1 MDTNATPRRVRAI
14 LRRLE
19 RRFGPLTP
27 PRAADPLD
35 ELILTVLSQHTSDV
49 NADRAFTSL
58 RNEFPT
64 WGQVVATPEAALADA
79 IRSGGLANTKAPR
92 IQAILR
98 EVHQRE
104 GAYDLSRLRG
114 MTDAEARGYLTSLPG
129 IGPKT
134 AAVVLS
140 FALGR
145 DAIPVDTHVHRVARR
160 LGLVP
165 ATASAERADRLLHD
179 LVPDGLRTSLHVGL
193 IRLGRE
199 ICKAPTPRC
208 ALCPLKDVCPTAPR
222 YLPQRRRRPAPDRI
236 TPAGSDPSVAS
247 GQT

>member
-1 MDTNATPRRVRAI
+1 MTGANATPRRVRAI
-14 LRRLE
+14 TGRLE
-19 RRFGPLTP
+19 RRYGELVP
-27 PRAADPLD
+27 PRASDPLD

-58 RNEFPT
+58 RAAYPT
-64 WGQVVATPEAALADA
+64 WEAVAAAPEADVADA

-92 IQAILR
+92 IQAILH
-98 EVHQRE
+98 EVDERE
-104 GAYDLSRLRG
+104 GGYDLSRLRDLS
-114 MTDAEARGYLTSLPG
+114 DADARSYLTSLPG

-165 ATASAERADRLLHD
+165 AKATAEQADRLLHD
-179 LVPDGLRTSLHVGL
+179 LVPDGLRTRLHVGL

-208 ALCPLKDVCPTAPR
+208 ALCPLKDLCPTAPR
-222 YLPQRRRRPAPDRI
+222 YLPARG
-236 TPAGSDPSVAS
+236 GSPSR
-247 GQT
+247 

>member
-1 MDTNATPRRVRAI
+1 MTDANATPRRVRTI
-14 LRRLE
+14 VRRLE
-19 RRFGPLTP
+19 RRFGELVP

-49 NADRAFTSL
+49 NADRAFASL
-58 RNEFPT
+58 RSAYPT
-64 WGQVVATPEAALADA
+64 WDTVVAAPEVTLADT

-98 EVHQRE
+98 EVHDRE
-104 GAYDLSRLRG
+104 GAYDLARLRDLS
-114 MTDAEARGYLTSLPG
+114 DAEARTYLTSLPG

-165 ATASAERADRLLHD
+165 PKATAEQADRLLHD
-179 LVPDGLRTSLHVGL
+179 LVPEGLRTRLHVGL

-208 ALCPLKDVCPTAPR
+208 NVCPLKDLCPTAPL
-222 YLPQRRRRPAPDRI
+222 YLTVSRRARRSR
-236 TPAGSDPSVAS
+236 
-247 GQT
+247 

>member
-1 MDTNATPRRVRAI
+1 MTDGNATPRRVRAI
-14 LRRLE
+14 TRRLE
-19 RRFGPLTP
+19 RRFGELNP
-27 PRAADPLD
+27 PRASDPLD

-58 RNEFPT
+58 RTALPSWER
-64 WGQVVATPEAALADA
+64 VVAAPEAAVADA

-92 IQAILR
+92 IQGILR
-98 EVHQRE
+98 EVRDRE
-104 GAYDLSRLRG
+104 GAYDLERLRG
-114 MTDAEARGYLTSLPG
+114 LTDVDARAYLTSLPG

-165 ATASAERADRLLHD
+165 ANASAERADRLLHD
-179 LVPDGLRTSLHVGL
+179 LVPEGLRTRLHVGL

-208 ALCPLKDVCPTAPR
+208 PGCPLLDLCPTGRDRVSRARVRSRSTSGGGG
-222 YLPQRRRRPAPDRI
+222 LP
-236 TPAGSDPSVAS
+236 S
-247 GQT
+247 GEGRSR

>member
-1 MDTNATPRRVRAI
+1 MTDPNATPRRVRAI
-14 LRRLE
+14 VRRLE
-19 RRFGPLTP
+19 RRFGALVP
-27 PRAADPLD
+27 PRAVDPLD

-49 NADRAFTSL
+49 NADRSFASL
-58 RNEFPT
+58 RAAYPT
-64 WGQVVATPEAALADA
+64 WAAVVAAPEVAVADA

-98 EVHQRE
+98 EVHDRE
-104 GAYDLSRLRG
+104 GAYDLARLRDLP
-114 MTDAEARGYLTSLPG
+114 DAEARAYLTSLPG

-145 DAIPVDTHVHRVARR
+145 DAIPVDTHVHRAARR

-165 ATASAERADRLLHD
+165 PKATAEQADRLLHD
-179 LVPDGLRTSLHVGL
+179 LVPEGLRTRLHVGL

-208 ALCPLKDVCPTAPR
+208 NVCPLKDLCPTAPR
-222 YLPQRRRRPAPDRI
+222 YLGMPTR
-236 TPAGSDPSVAS
+236 G
-247 GQT
+247 